1 MKYLVVLGCSHAV
14 GTGLDIA
21 IGHDSEG
28 RKKSHKD
35 YDGNEI
41 RIENR
46 WSRLLSD
53 KLNLEEINL
62 GKDGASNWQIYI
74 NVMSWILNNQEKINE
89 TLFVISWT
97 YADRNYVRLAGDF
110 LAGNE
115 LIYSSKS
122 QFDKD
127 STIMYIP
134 NDLTTFNQENF
145 PKWDDIWNEGII
157 KTSLLYM
164 TGLTSFLSNQN
175 LKYLHF
181 HSDFLLGNFVFY
193 KEPVNK
199 LSEYIAKYID
209 LFDTKNYIIDE
220 IHMRYCREDII
231 TPPKYSIK
239 EGHIGPEGQK
249 SWAEFLYKELQDRKI
264 IGDI

>member
-46 WSRLLSD
+46 WSKLLSD

-62 GKDGASNWQIYI
+62 GRDGGSNWQIYI
-74 NVMSWILNNQEKINE
+74 NVMSWILNNQEKLNE

-97 YADRNYVRLAGDF
+97 YADRNYLALEGDF
-110 LAGNE
+110 YGAHDK
-115 LIYSSKS
+115 LIYSCRANNTVT
-122 QFDKD
+122 F
-127 STIMYIP
+127 IP
-134 NDLTTFNQENF
+134 KDLTKFNNENF

-157 KTSLLYM
+157 KNSLLYM

-220 IHMRYCREDII
+220 IYMHYCREDII